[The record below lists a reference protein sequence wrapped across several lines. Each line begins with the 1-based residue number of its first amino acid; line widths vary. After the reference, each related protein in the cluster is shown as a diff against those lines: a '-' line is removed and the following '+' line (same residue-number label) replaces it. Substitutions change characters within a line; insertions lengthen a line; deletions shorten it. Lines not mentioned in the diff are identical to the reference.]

1 MLQWL
6 LPALLLTVWMKGMN
20 RSKQAY
26 SSSITATPVYDLV
39 ELLLSVQCL
48 QISFNCKDILNF
60 RCWEAEQQQQQQW
73 GHRLS
78 FTILSRAGG
87 CRGRWRLLGL
97 STLCG
102 WSPEHWTRSI
112 QTRVP
117 QFGHI
122 FGKSLY
128 TISQCSNLKCISV
141 FTKRACIR
149 FQIVIAVLWAK
160 VVSFTEYKENLS
172 GDFPILSIIDVKI
185 EELYT
190 DTGDTNGHGT
200 MERNPHFYL
209 FLNYMK
215 LWYFWIN

>member
-6 LPALLLTVWMKGMN
+6 LPALLITVWMKGMN

-87 CRGRWRLLGL
+87 CRGRWRLLLGL

-160 VVSFTEYKENLS
+160 VVSFTEYKRKTLVVTFQYYWCQNWGTLYRHWRHHWTRYDGTQS
-172 GDFPILSIIDVKI
+172 TLLPFFWIIVMI
-185 EELYT
+185 
-190 DTGDTNGHGT
+190 
-200 MERNPHFYL
+200 
-209 FLNYMK
+209 FLN
-215 LWYFWIN
+215 

>member
-1 MLQWL
+1 MKRGKGPWQCMLQWL

-20 RSKQAY
+20 SVSSKQQAH

-60 RCWEAEQQQQQQW
+60 RCWEAEQQQQQQC
-73 GHRLS
+73 GHQLS

-87 CRGRWRLLGL
+87 CCRGRWCLLGL

-117 QFGHI
+117 QFWTLTLLKRLRL
-122 FGKSLY
+122 FCPVWLD
-128 TISQCSNLKCISV
+128 QCWRTKALIKKLSSVKC
-141 FTKRACIR
+141 K
-149 FQIVIAVLWAK
+149 
-160 VVSFTEYKENLS
+160 
-172 GDFPILSIIDVKI
+172 
-185 EELYT
+185 
-190 DTGDTNGHGT
+190 
-200 MERNPHFYL
+200 
-209 FLNYMK
+209 
-215 LWYFWIN
+215 